1 MNKRIFGVILS
12 LVLIAL
18 LAFPAFAADKSAED
32 IDYII
37 GNAYESVDWDTWNA
51 YKTQLHCHTTASDGA
66 SNIDATVEAYYAA
79 GYDILALT
87 DHMTLGVQWDQT
99 PDVVSIMRLIKSE
112 RTGFAKLTPLTSE
125 RRQEILDGVGR
136 GGRGMLE
143 VTTGIELNGA
153 VPNNSHINGYF
164 TDYGQGLIGIDGDYE
179 TPAKEVD
186 ARGGVTFL
194 DHLGDYTKAH
204 KDYSISHDDKFIR
217 KFAKIFLEVDSCLG
231 TGINSARDIET
242 AADRIIYDEI
252 LQVTIPRG
260 VVPWSFS
267 FSDSH
272 SDTIDQIDR
281 AFTIHMMPE
290 QTVAALRTSMEDGT
304 FFAVGRY
311 ARYEMGEDYL
321 GVGDVPSVNRITVD
335 EKEDTITLDVS
346 NYNKVVWVADGE
358 EIAEGTSIDIDNYGD
373 KISCYVRAYVVGD
386 GGILYVQPFTVMVPG
401 TPILEDD
408 VEPVY
413 TYSNFFR
420 KLVTFL
426 DKYVFSKYSLIRAG
440 WNWLDSDWGFTIED
454 LPFSGKSSV

>member
-1 MNKRIFGVILS
+1 MNKKIISIILS
-12 LVLIAL
+12 LTLIFT
-18 LAFPAFAADKSAED
+18 LAIPAFAADTAAED

-37 GNAYESVDWDTWNA
+37 GNAYDSVDWDTWNA

-66 SNIDATVEAYYAA
+66 SNIDATIEAYYAA

-87 DHMTLGVQWDQT
+87 DHMTLGVPWDQT
-99 PDVVSIMRLIKSE
+99 PDVVSIMRLIKSN

-136 GGRGMLE
+136 DGKGMLE

-164 TDYGQGLIGIDGDYE
+164 SDYGQGLIGIDGDYE
-179 TPAKEVD
+179 TPAREVG
-186 ARGGVTFL
+186 ARGGITFL
-194 DHLGDYTKAH
+194 DHLGDYTKAYE
-204 KDYSISHDDKFIR
+204 DYSISHDDAFIR
-217 KFAKIFLEVDSCLG
+217 KFSKIFLENSSCLG
-231 TGINSARDIET
+231 TGINSARDIQT

-281 AFTIHMMPE
+281 SFTVHMMPE
-290 QTVAALRTSMEDGT
+290 QTVPALRKSMEDGT
-304 FFAVGRY
+304 FFCVCRY
-311 ARYEMGEDYL
+311 ARYEMGEDYE
-321 GVGDVPSVNRITVD
+321 GVGAVPSVNRITVD
-335 EKEDTITLDVS
+335 EKEDSITLDVS
-346 NYNKVVWVADGE
+346 NYNKVVWVADGV
-358 EIAEGTSIDIDNYGD
+358 EIAEGTSIDLDNYSD

-386 GGILYVQPFTVMVPG
+386 GGVLYVQPFTVTVPG

-408 VEPVY
+408 VKPVY

-420 KLVTFL
+420 DLVTFL
-426 DKYVFSKYSLIRAG
+426 DKYVFSEYSLIRAG
-440 WNWLDSDWGFTIED
+440 WNLLDSDWGFTVED
-454 LPFSGKSSV
+454 LPFSGK

>member
-1 MNKRIFGVILS
+1 MNKKIISIILS
-12 LVLIAL
+12 LTLIFT
-18 LAFPAFAADKSAED
+18 LAIPAFAADTAAED

-37 GNAYESVDWDTWNA
+37 GNAYDSVDWDTWNA

-66 SNIDATVEAYYAA
+66 SNIDATIEAYYAA

-87 DHMTLGVQWDQT
+87 DHMTLGVPWDQT
-99 PDVVSIMRLIKSE
+99 PDVVSIMRLIKSN

-136 GGRGMLE
+136 DGKGMLE

-164 TDYGQGLIGIDGDYE
+164 SDYGQGLIGIDGDYE
-179 TPAKEVD
+179 TPAREVG
-186 ARGGVTFL
+186 ARGGITFL
-194 DHLGDYTKAH
+194 DHLGDYTKAYE
-204 KDYSISHDDKFIR
+204 DYSISHDDAFIR
-217 KFAKIFLEVDSCLG
+217 KFSKIFLENSSCLG
-231 TGINSARDIET
+231 TGINSARDIQT

-281 AFTIHMMPE
+281 SFTVHMMPE
-290 QTVAALRTSMEDGT
+290 QTVPALRKSMEDGT
-304 FFAVGRY
+304 FFCVCRY
-311 ARYEMGEDYL
+311 ARYEMGEDYE
-321 GVGDVPSVNRITVD
+321 GVGAVPSVNRITVD

-346 NYNKVVWVADGE
+346 NYNKVVWVADGV
-358 EIAEGTSIDIDNYGD
+358 EIAEGTSIDLDNYSD

-386 GGILYVQPFTVMVPG
+386 GGVLYVQPFTVTVPG

-408 VEPVY
+408 VKPVY

-420 KLVTFL
+420 DLVTFL
-426 DKYVFSKYSLIRAG
+426 DKYVFSEYSLIRAG
-440 WNWLDSDWGFTIED
+440 WNLLDSDWGFTVED
-454 LPFSGKSSV
+454 LPFSGK

>member
-1 MNKRIFGVILS
+1 MKKKIISIILTLTLIFT
-12 LVLIAL
+12 
-18 LAFPAFAADKSAED
+18 LAIPVFAADTAAED

-37 GNAYESVDWDTWNA
+37 GNAYESVNWDTWNA

-87 DHMTLGVQWDQT
+87 DHMTLGVPWDQT
-99 PDVVSIMRLIKSE
+99 PDVVSIMRLIKSN

-136 GGRGMLE
+136 DGRGMLE

-164 TDYGQGLIGIDGDYE
+164 SDYGQGLIGIDGDYE
-179 TPAKEVD
+179 TPAREVG
-186 ARGGVTFL
+186 ARGGITFL
-194 DHLGDYTKAH
+194 DHLGDYTKAYEN
-204 KDYSISHDDKFIR
+204 YSISHDDAFIR
-217 KFAKIFLEVDSCLG
+217 KFSKIFLENSSCLG
-231 TGINSARDIET
+231 TGINSARDIQT

-281 AFTIHMMPE
+281 SFTVHMMPE
-290 QTVAALRTSMEDGT
+290 QTVPALRKSMEDGT
-304 FFAVGRY
+304 FFCVCRY
-311 ARYEMGEDYL
+311 ARYEMGEDYE
-321 GVGDVPSVNRITVD
+321 GVGVVPRVNRITVD
-335 EKEDTITLDVS
+335 EKEDTITLDVD
-346 NYNKVVWVADGE
+346 NYNKVVWVADGV
-358 EIAEGTSIDIDNYGD
+358 EIAEGTSIDIDDYSD

-386 GGILYVQPFTVMVPG
+386 GGVLYVQPFTVTVPG

-420 KLVTFL
+420 DLVTFL
-426 DKYVFSKYSLIRAG
+426 DKYVFSEHSLIRAG
-440 WNWLDSDWGFTIED
+440 WNLLDSDWGFTVED
-454 LPFSGKSSV
+454 LPFSGK